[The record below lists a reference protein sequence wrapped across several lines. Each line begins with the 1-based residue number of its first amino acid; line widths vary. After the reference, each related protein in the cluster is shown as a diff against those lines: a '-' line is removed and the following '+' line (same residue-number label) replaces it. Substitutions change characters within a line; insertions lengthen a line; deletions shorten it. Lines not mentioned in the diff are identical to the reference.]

1 MLIETCRPMMFSYN
15 FIFYSA
21 ENWWIVLSERSPPN
35 VRMADRAIPPE
46 NM

>member
-1 MLIETCRPMMFSYN
+1 MLIETCRPMIFFYN
-15 FIFYSA
+15 FILNNA

>member
-1 MLIETCRPMMFSYN
+1 MLIETCRPMIFSYN

-21 ENWWIVLSERSPPN
+21 ENWWIVPSERSPPN